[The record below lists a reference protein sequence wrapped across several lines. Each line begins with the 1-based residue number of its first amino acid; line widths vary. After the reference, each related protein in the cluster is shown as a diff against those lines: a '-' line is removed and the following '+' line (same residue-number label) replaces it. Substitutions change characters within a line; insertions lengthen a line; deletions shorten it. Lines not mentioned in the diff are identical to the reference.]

1 MAAWRRLNF
10 GFRLLA
16 ADRLS
21 VTAIRAEIER
31 YDAHDSAVVTDW
43 IREHASD
50 TEAWTACQAVHR
62 QARQARAPWTAEAA
76 SRVTFDASR

>member
-62 QARQARAPWTAEAA
+62 RTGAEGPRAMDGRGGQ
-76 SRVTFDASR
+76 SRHV